1 MFQKILSKNLN
12 PQLAS
17 LLLRLGL
24 AFVFA
29 YAAINSLI
37 YPNDWIGYLPHA
49 LTAVIGASVALVLIS
64 IYQLV
69 LVVWLLIGKKVR
81 YVAILCALTLAGIT
95 MANIGVFAITFRDVG
110 LLFAA
115 LALVFLEAE

>member
-29 YAAINSLI
+29 YAAINSLL
-37 YPNDWIGYLPHA
+37 YPNDWVGYLPHG
-49 LTAVIGASVALVLIS
+49 LTIVIGATVALVLIS

-69 LVVWLLIGKKVR
+69 LVVWLLTGKKVR

-95 MANIGVFAITFRDVG
+95 VANIGVFAITFRDVG
-110 LLFAA
+110 LFFAA
-115 LALVFLEAE
+115 LALVFLEVE